1 MFEVRIKNPSIIIK
15 TSSSIHLFIIII
27 KQNSG
32 ILSHLSLYIWGIN
45 EKKIEMNWKKIDVYI
60 VGRKITKVVI
70 DNNGNFQFIILVTH
84 FT

>member
-1 MFEVRIKNPSIIIK
+1 
-15 TSSSIHLFIIII
+15 
-27 KQNSG
+27 
-32 ILSHLSLYIWGIN
+32 
-45 EKKIEMNWKKIDVYI
+45 MNWKKIDVYI